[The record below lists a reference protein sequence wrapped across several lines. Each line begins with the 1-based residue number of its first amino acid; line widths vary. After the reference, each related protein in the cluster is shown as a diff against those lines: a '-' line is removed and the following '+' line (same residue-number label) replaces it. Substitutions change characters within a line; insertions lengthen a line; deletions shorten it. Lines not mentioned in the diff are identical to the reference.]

1 MAFAVVSLFDPPWLE
16 ALSHPGAKAEAISY
30 ADRGNACVRDKN
42 FPAAL
47 GWYERALKAHPDHV
61 PARVNAAV
69 VYGQLGRFDEG
80 LRLLRDALDT
90 ETRQRGL
97 ILYNVAEI
105 HFKKGDPAAAVDSYN
120 EAIAAGFKVEVIHAR
135 LGEIREAAGDLP
147 GAREELRAA
156 LRAWEDPMTSY
167 RNMLAA
173 AKESITEEPEV
184 VRDIEAALAR
194 GTSPEELARYDVE
207 LIRQQIDRDPAI
219 ARVMGHLGMIEEQL
233 GDTAAAGHLRRAL
246 DMWPANPQASA
257 YREALSRAEAGR
269 RPATFGG

>member
-1 MAFAVVSLFDPPWLE
+1 MSFAVVSLFDPPWLE

-47 GWYERALKAHPDHV
+47 GWYERALRSHPDHV

-80 LRLLRDALDT
+80 LRLLHDALAT

-105 HFKKGDPAAAVDSYN
+105 YFKKGEPAAAIDSYN

-147 GAREELRAA
+147 AAREELRAA

-167 RNMLAA
+167 RNMLAT
-173 AKESITEEPEV
+173 AKESTVDDPAVI
-184 VRDIEAALAR
+184 RDIEAALAN

-207 LIRQQIDRDPAI
+207 LIRRQIDRDPAI
-219 ARVMGHLGMIEEQL
+219 ARVVGHLGLIEEQL
-233 GDTAAAGHLRRAL
+233 GDTAAVHHLRRAL

-257 YREALSRAEAGR
+257 YREALSRVEVRGR
-269 RPATFGG
+269 PTPFGS